1 MRVSDPATPDLERDL
16 FGAAPPEGY
25 ADWSHRRAEPRVLA
39 LLWMIYLMGISALMF
54 SRLSAGLS
62 ISPSISQ
69 PASREMLVL
78 ASVGL
83 GVLYPLVRLSQR
95 SARRPI
101 RSAIRDAVVLLVPL
115 QAVLWPQLLIVLGGW
130 NLDVVLALVAHFAA
144 WTLVATGLVAIA
156 HIVVERDDGAHR
168 NLRRAVAMVAI
179 LGAMLVAPAIELI
192 TLRGAH
198 AGLRDANPGLMLSP
212 ITGVIEIT
220 RERAATGVAA
230 SVGPLHFRLIA
241 GVACVGL
248 ALMLLAGAW
257 GGVSRRG
264 GPARR

>member
-1 MRVSDPATPDLERDL
+1 MSESASPSHERDL
-16 FGAAPPEGY
+16 FGAPPPEGY

-54 SRLSAGLS
+54 ARLSAGVS
-62 ISPSISQ
+62 ISPGISR

-83 GVLYPLVRLSQR
+83 ALLYPLCRLSQR
-95 SARRPI
+95 SARRPVA
-101 RSAIRDAVVLLVPL
+101 SAIRDAIVLLVPL

-130 NLDVVLALVAHFAA
+130 NIDVVLALVAHFAA

-156 HIVVERDDGAHR
+156 HVVIERDHGANR
-168 NLRRAVAMVAI
+168 NVRRAVAMIAI
-179 LGAMLVAPAIELI
+179 VGAVLVAPALELA

-198 AGLRDANPGLMLSP
+198 AGIRDANPGLMLSP
-212 ITGVIEIT
+212 ITGVLEIT
-220 RERAATGVAA
+220 RDRAATGVAA

-241 GVACVGL
+241 GVACVGT
-248 ALMLLAGAW
+248 ALHLLAGAW
-257 GGVSRRG
+257 GGVTRRG
-264 GPARR
+264 GPAGR